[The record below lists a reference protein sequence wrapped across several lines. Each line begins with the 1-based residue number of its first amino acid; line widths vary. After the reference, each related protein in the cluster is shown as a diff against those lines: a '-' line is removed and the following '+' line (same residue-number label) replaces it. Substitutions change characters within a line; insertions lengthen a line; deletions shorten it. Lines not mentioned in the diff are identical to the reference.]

1 MNNRVFT
8 KTVVSPQAMYI
19 LNGTF
24 ILRLGRQVSDR
35 CDGTSCSSCSCCYQF
50 SKCTT
55 ALCCAVTHTF
65 NSTFRKLWRQLV
77 PNIAI
82 TKPCSDI
89 CWECH
94 QNNTAIYRSANLPD
108 AVKGAKLR
116 KQEEHLCTVTNE
128 HQAYQQMVTESKNN
142 VADCRLGRN
151 DPRSRDT
158 AVHYSFDYAQQVH
171 YPSDPLQPGPMY
183 FLCPRK
189 CLL

>member
-1 MNNRVFT
+1 MV
-8 KTVVSPQAMYI
+8 
-19 LNGTF
+19 G
-24 ILRLGRQVSDR
+24 
-35 CDGTSCSSCSCCYQF
+35 
-50 SKCTT
+50 
-55 ALCCAVTHTF
+55 

-77 PNIAI
+77 PNIVI
-82 TKPCSDI
+82 MKPRSDI

-116 KQEEHLCTVTNE
+116 KQEEHLRTVTNE
-128 HQAYQQMVTESKNN
+128 RHAYQQMVAESKIH

-151 DPRSRDT
+151 DPCSRDT

-171 YPSDPLQPGPMY
+171 YSSDPLQPGLMY

-189 CLL
+189 CGIFGVCCEAVPQQVNFLIDEAHSCSKGRSKQCDQLSGLLLC